1 MTFRLTRT
9 LFIAA
14 ALPLVSAFSLLIAAA
29 GASAA
34 SATSQTDLAA
44 AVRLRDTALR
54 SDVAFGVVESLTT
67 EVGPRPAGSAGDAAA
82 VDWAVRKLTELG
94 FANVHTQ
101 GVAVPH
107 WVRGVSEFSV
117 ITPFPQNMPSLAIGG
132 SIATP
137 DEGLRAEA
145 IKVLN
150 LEELRALPAER
161 VKGKI
166 VFYTQRTER
175 TRDGSGY
182 GRAVRVRGGG
192 ASAAA
197 AMGAVGV
204 VIREISTGNNRLPHT
219 GALIYDA
226 AQPRIPAIAI
236 ANPDAD
242 ALERQFATGRVVT
255 LQMKVTAR
263 DLPTAHSANVI
274 GEIPGTDKANEIV
287 LLGAHLDSWD
297 PGTGAID
304 DGAGIAIIVGAARL
318 LRDVD
323 PKPRRTVRVVLFANE
338 EFGGSGSKAYAAAA
352 VPDIDKHVLAM
363 EADLGAGPV
372 WRIQSH
378 VAEADLPWVRQIQKI
393 VAPLGVTIGENQTQ
407 GGSDVAPLHALGVP
421 LLGLNL
427 DATEYFDHHHSA
439 NDTLDKVDPAKLR
452 QSVAV
457 YAVAAYLATRVE
469 TTLGRVSVVPT
480 PAR

>member
-1 MTFRLTRT
+1 MTFRSTRT
-9 LFIAA
+9 LIIGA

-34 SATSQTDLAA
+34 SARSQTDLAA

-67 EVGPRPAGSAGDAAA
+67 EIGPRPAGSAGDAAA

-94 FANVHTQ
+94 FVNVHTQ
-101 GVAVPH
+101 DVMVPH
-107 WVRGVSEFSV
+107 WVRGVCEFSV
-117 ITPFPQNMPSLAIGG
+117 IAPFAQTMPSLALGG
-132 SIATP
+132 SIGTGE
-137 DEGLRAEA
+137 DGLRAEA
-145 IKVLN
+145 VKVQN
-150 LEELRALPAER
+150 IEALRALPVER

-166 VFYTQRTER
+166 VFYAQRMER

-182 GRAVRVRGGG
+182 GRAVAVRIGG

-197 AMGAVGV
+197 ALGAVGV
-204 VIREISTGNNRLPHT
+204 VIREISTSNNRLPHT
-219 GALIYDA
+219 GTMIYNT
-226 AQPRIPAIAI
+226 AQPKIPAIAI
-236 ANPDAD
+236 AHPDAD
-242 ALERQFATGRVVT
+242 ALERQFATGRRVT
-255 LQMKVTAR
+255 LQMKVTSR
-263 DLPTAHSANVI
+263 ELPPERSANVI
-274 GEIPGTDKANEIV
+274 AEIPGTNKANEIV

-318 LRDVD
+318 LKDVD

-338 EFGGSGSKAYAAAA
+338 EFGGSGSKVYAAAA
-352 VPDIDKHVLAM
+352 APDIDKHVLAM

-372 WRIQSH
+372 WRMQSH
-378 VAEADLPWVRQIQKI
+378 VVDADLPLVRQIHKI
-393 VAPLGVTIGENQTQ
+393 VGPLGVEMGENQTQ

-457 YAVAAYLATRVE
+457 YAVATYLAARAE
-469 TTLGRVSVVPT
+469 TAPGRVSVATT